1 MTKIQNTQYHK
12 ILDKMESMGA
22 REQVNTISLTYKK
35 RYLYHRK
42 KREKRVKTN
51 QHAGSFIDRMV
62 EIEGIAI

>member
-1 MTKIQNTQYHK
+1 MTKVQNTKYHK

-42 KREKRVKTN
+42 KKKREKRKN
-51 QHAGSFIDRMV
+51 
-62 EIEGIAI
+62 